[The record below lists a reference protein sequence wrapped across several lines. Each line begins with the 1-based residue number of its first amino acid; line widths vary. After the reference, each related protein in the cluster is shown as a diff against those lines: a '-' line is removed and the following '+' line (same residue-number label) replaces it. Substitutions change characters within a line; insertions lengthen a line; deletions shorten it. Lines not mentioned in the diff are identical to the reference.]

1 MAVRLTLI
9 IRYISTVLSGCLL
22 MMWGVINFSLQLK
35 THLSATSAEAGDT
48 QSTIPTEWV
57 YSWTMAAIA
66 SAIPLLIG
74 GMLIRNVMQ
83 EANRAK
89 RLMG

>member
-1 MAVRLTLI
+1 MAVPLTLI
-9 IRYISTVLSGCLL
+9 IRYISTALSGCLL

-35 THLSATSAEAGDT
+35 TFLAAPDVEIGDAGDFLRSGWT
-48 QSTIPTEWV
+48 
-57 YSWTMAAIA
+57 YSWIMTFFVSVIPFAIGV
-66 SAIPLLIG
+66 I
-74 GMLIRNVMQ
+74 LIRGVMQ

>member
-1 MAVRLTLI
+1 MAVPLTLI
-9 IRYISTVLSGCLL
+9 IRYISTALSGCLL

-35 THLSATSAEAGDT
+35 SFFASPDIEVGQAGDMLRSGWT
-48 QSTIPTEWV
+48 
-57 YSWTMAAIA
+57 YSWVMTAFVSIIPFAIGV
-66 SAIPLLIG
+66 I
-74 GMLIRNVMQ
+74 LIRGVMQ